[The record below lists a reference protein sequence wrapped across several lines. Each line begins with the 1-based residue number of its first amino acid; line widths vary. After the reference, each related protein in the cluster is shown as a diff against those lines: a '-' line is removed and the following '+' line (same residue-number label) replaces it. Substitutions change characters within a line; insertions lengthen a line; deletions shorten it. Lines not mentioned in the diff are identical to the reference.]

1 MEVENK
7 LQAIVTD
14 IATTA
19 AQGFLSTLPPE
30 AAQTLSPKF
39 LRSLSQDVQAELQ
52 SAIQSR
58 LQWSLQAVKAELDE
72 QQRQAQHRKHVLVPK
87 SAPRKQTEAPGTPF
101 PSPGPNLND
110 VPPSSQPE
118 LPLTAGLESLKPYQR
133 RRGKEPQLTREEI
146 MKAYSLS
153 PTDFALAL
161 LKLDA
166 ANAALL

>member
-39 LRSLSQDVQAELQ
+39 IRSLSEDVQADLQ

-72 QQRQAQHRKHVLVPK
+72 QQRQAQHRKI
-87 SAPRKQTEAPGTPF
+87 G
-101 PSPGPNLND
+101 PSPA
-110 VPPSSQPE
+110 VAPPSSQLE
-118 LPLTAGLESLKPYQR
+118 LPVTAGLESLKPYQR
-133 RRGKEPQLTREEI
+133 RRGKEQQMTREEI
-146 MKAYSLS
+146 MKAYSIS
-153 PTDFALAL
+153 PTDFAPRPAEAGRR
-161 LKLDA
+161 KRRKSA
-166 ANAALL
+166 AAS